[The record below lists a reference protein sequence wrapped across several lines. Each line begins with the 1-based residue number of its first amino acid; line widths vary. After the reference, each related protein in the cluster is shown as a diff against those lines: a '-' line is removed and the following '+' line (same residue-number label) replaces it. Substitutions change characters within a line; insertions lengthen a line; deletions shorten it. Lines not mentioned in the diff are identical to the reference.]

1 MNLKTLCTPAKIYFA
16 ITVLSAIWM
25 LVNNVNAMAV
35 IIKLVFAFL
44 WTLVLGW
51 LCKKGYEVVSWIL
64 VLMPFVLMFAASKN
78 RYTSELLE
86 TYIVMAGSD
95 GDPEDD

>member
-16 ITVLSAIWM
+16 FTMLSAIWM
-25 LVNNVNAMAV
+25 LVSRVNTMAV
-35 IIKLVFAFL
+35 IVKLVFAFL

-51 LCKKGYEVVSWIL
+51 LCKKGLKAVSWIL
-64 VLMPFVLMFAASKN
+64 VIMPFVLMFVASKS

-86 TYIVMAGSD
+86 GLAGNY
-95 GDPEDD
+95 GDPWD

>member
-16 ITVLSAIWM
+16 FTMLSAIWM
-25 LVNNVNAMAV
+25 LVSRVNAMAV
-35 IIKLVFAFL
+35 IVKLVFAFL

-51 LCKKGYEVVSWIL
+51 LCKKGLKAVSWIL
-64 VLMPFVLMFAASKN
+64 VIMPFVLMFVASKN

-86 TYIVMAGSD
+86 GLAGNY
-95 GDPEDD
+95 GDPWD